1 MVLRSEEVSS
11 EPPTVAHTSEH
22 SEVEAGG
29 STCVRGQLGLQSK
42 FKDSQSY
49 RVTEFLR
56 SRLKKK
62 MTFSLFTL
70 GPPLCYSLLCNLIF
84 SL

>member
-1 MVLRSEEVSS
+1 M
-11 EPPTVAHTSEH
+11 AHTSEH

-29 STCVRGQLGLQSK
+29 STCVQGQLDLQSK

-49 RVTEFLR
+49 RVTEILR
-56 SRLKKK
+56 SCLNKKK

-70 GPPLCYSLLCNLIF
+70 GPPFCYSLLM
-84 SL
+84 